1 MMTTIY
7 KVIDI
12 NIFTHM
18 RKINNNVFQ
27 NVLDFRKRII
37 ILDFT
42 KKKRIFFILSEFGYF
57 INKDFNA

>member
-18 RKINNNVFQ
+18 RKINNNVF
-27 NVLDFRKRII
+27 
-37 ILDFT
+37 
-42 KKKRIFFILSEFGYF
+42 
-57 INKDFNA
+57 